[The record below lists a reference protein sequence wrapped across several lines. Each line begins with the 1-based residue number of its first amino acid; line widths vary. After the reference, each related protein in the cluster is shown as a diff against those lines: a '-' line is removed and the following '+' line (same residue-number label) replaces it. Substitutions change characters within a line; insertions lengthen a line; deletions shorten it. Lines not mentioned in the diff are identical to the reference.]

1 MRVNR
6 RIFVVMF
13 AALWSMGVSA
23 ESVHPLL
30 QRPAFNGNLIVF
42 SYAGGVAAADEFMAF
57 NMHSF
62 AVL

>member
-1 MRVNR
+1 
-6 RIFVVMF
+6 MF

-23 ESVHPLL
+23 QSVHPLL

-57 NMHSF
+57 NMYSF